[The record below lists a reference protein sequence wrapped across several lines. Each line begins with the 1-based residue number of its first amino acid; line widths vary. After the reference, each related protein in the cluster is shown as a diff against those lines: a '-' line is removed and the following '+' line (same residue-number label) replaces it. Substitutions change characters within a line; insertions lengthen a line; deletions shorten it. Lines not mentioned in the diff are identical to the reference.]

1 MHEELRPIKIG
12 PDIEA
17 NPLNCSS
24 NMLYAYGF
32 SDLGGGIEHY
42 DPINQRLEEGKSCPI
57 VL

>member
-1 MHEELRPIKIG
+1 MSLTLK
-12 PDIEA
+12 A
-17 NPLNCSS
+17 NPLDCSS
-24 NMLYAYGF
+24 NMSYAYGF